1 MRQLYICPKDTW
13 LRAHNS
19 LCFHPS
25 GGSHYIDLP
34 NGLVIVA
41 AVIKDEDAEDQFRSM
56 EGVAPLPHPA
66 FEGKRTL
73 GDHRDDP
80 ATAYLAEHHDALKAL
95 GIEDT
100 DTVLDASKKTAAIH
114 PLVKIRHIL

>member
-1 MRQLYICPKDTW
+1 MRELFICSKDTW
-13 LRAHNS
+13 LRAHNG

-34 NGLVIVA
+34 DGMVIVA
-41 AVIKDEDAEDQFRSM
+41 TVTKDEDADDHFRSM
-56 EGVAPLPHPA
+56 EGVAPLPHPV
-66 FEGKRTL
+66 FEGNKTL
-73 GDHRDDP
+73 AAHRDDP
-80 ATAYLAEHHDALKAL
+80 ATAYLAEHHDALKSL

-100 DTVLDASKKTAAIH
+100 DTVLDVSKKTAAIH

>member
-1 MRQLYICPKDTW
+1 MRQLYICSKEVW
-13 LRAHNS
+13 LRAHNAF
-19 LCFHPS
+19 CFHPS

-41 AVIKDEDAEDQFRSM
+41 AVTTDEDADDRFRSM
-56 EGVAPLPHPA
+56 EGVAALPHPA
-66 FEGKRTL
+66 FEGNKTL
-73 GDHRDDP
+73 VAHRDDP
-80 ATAYLAEHHDALKAL
+80 ATAYLADHHVALKAL

-100 DTVLDASKKTAAIH
+100 DTVLDVSKKTAAIH